1 MGNGLEGLG
10 ALNENSVG
18 GMYKSPN
25 DKLAKHDT
33 DPRLLKVYP
42 EQFANT
48 EQYANYI
55 KKYFI
60 DTGVFNVF
68 YAESSLITATGLNII
83 FTVSFLSDTNN
94 IVYNI
99 VPAFNMQV
107 AKQYINAIY
116 KSGLTK
122 AHSVI
127 FAFTSFSQNDKN
139 IAKKLNT
146 ELVSPT
152 EMYEINNAITSFTG
166 GLTFT
171 GSFVSKISKELHNKY
186 KDQINMKEQIM
197 GGASNIGGDLT
208 SSFKDA
214 GEQLKSSFS
223 GLAGSL
229 GFNKNKQCMIGSEY
243 PNNQQMQLECRNGT
257 FGQNQVTFDEQNCTD
272 AENFMNNPIIDANI
286 HEQSYEDEMLSDM
299 DIDEGRSINPLD
311 GINNGRFGDN
321 Y

>member
-1 MGNGLEGLG
+1 MGNGLDGLG

-18 GMYKSPN
+18 GMYQSPG
-25 DKLAKHDT
+25 DKLAKHDA

-42 EQFANT
+42 EHFANP

-55 KKYFI
+55 KKYFM

-68 YAESSLITATGLNII
+68 YAESSLITATGINSI
-83 FTVSFLSDTNN
+83 FTVSFINDTNN
-94 IVYNI
+94 TVYNI
-99 VPAFNMQV
+99 VPAFNMKV
-107 AKQYINAIY
+107 ARQYINALY
-116 KSGLTK
+116 NSGLTK
-122 AHSVI
+122 APSVI
-127 FAFTSFSQNDKN
+127 FAFASFSQHDKN

-208 SSFKDA
+208 SSFRDA

-229 GFNKNKQCMIGSEY
+229 GFNKNQQSMIGSEY
-243 PNNQQMQLECRNGT
+243 SNNQQKQLECNNGT
-257 FGQNQVTFDEQNCTD
+257 FGQNCTD
-272 AENFMNNPIIDANI
+272 AENFMNNPIIDVNI
-286 HEQSYEDEMLSDM
+286 PEQSYEDEILSDM